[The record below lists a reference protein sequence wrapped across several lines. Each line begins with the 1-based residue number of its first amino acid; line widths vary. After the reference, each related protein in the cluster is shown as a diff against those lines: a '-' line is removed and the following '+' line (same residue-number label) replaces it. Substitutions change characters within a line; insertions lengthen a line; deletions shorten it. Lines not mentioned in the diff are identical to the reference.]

1 MSTTNLRRGMTALVL
16 VTLVATLASAQQG
29 ATPRPF
35 EQLTYPPL
43 NDITPPRVVRDTLP
57 NGMRLLLVED
67 HELPRVELRALVR
80 GGRVAEPAGRAGLAE
95 LFSEA
100 HRTGGTRSM
109 SGDQMDEALERIGAS
124 VESGVQEGYT
134 EVGGTALVETFD
146 AVLPIFAELLTA
158 PAFAEDKVDL
168 ARTHLRGAIAR
179 RNDDPMGIAQREV
192 LKLVY
197 GADSPYARQFEYAD
211 LDRLTRDDLL
221 AYHAATFR
229 PDATILAVW
238 GDFAAA
244 DMKARLAKAF
254 AGWKAEGPAPAI
266 TPPEVKPLTPTVAY
280 VEKKD
285 VEQTFLLAGQ
295 LGLRLDDPDYP
306 AVNLMTEILGG
317 SFASRIFVKV
327 RTEKGLAYT
336 ASAFAVPAYDHRGAF
351 FFFTS
356 TKPASTAEALS
367 TVLGEIRRIRES
379 EVTDAELDRAK
390 QGFLQGYAFE
400 YDSTAKIVNRL
411 ATYELYGY
419 PADFNVR
426 LRDAVEKV
434 TRADVLRV
442 AQKHLDPDALTILA
456 LGRADQFDQPLS
468 TFGPVTTVDITIPEP
483 KEEVAA
489 ASAESLEA
497 GTALLVAAAKAAGEE
512 ALRGLESLTS
522 QGSTTITTPMGE
534 MALEGTS
541 VFVLPGRYHS
551 QLKTPLGAMTQVV
564 DGERG
569 FMTMAGQVQDLP
581 ESAVAEMRRG
591 LSTEGGCALLLKMAL
606 EGAVQGQL
614 LGAVD
619 FEGQPAS
626 DVVVTVDGSPV
637 HLYLSADGQTVLGTM
652 RRATTDEGPADVV
665 EVFAA
670 HTVVSGLKVPFEST
684 QKANGE
690 VKAQSRLT
698 SVTVNA
704 GFTEDLFRR
713 P

>member
-1 MSTTNLRRGMTALVL
+1 MSTMTFRRGLTAL
-16 VTLVATLASAQQG
+16 TLVLLATVAFAQQG
-29 ATPRPF
+29 AGPRPF

-43 NDITPPRVVRDTLP
+43 NDITPPQVVRETLP

-80 GGRVAEPAGRAGLAE
+80 GGRVAEPPDKAGLAE

-109 SGDQMDEALERIGAS
+109 TGDQMDEALERIGAS
-124 VESGVQEGYT
+124 VESGVSEGFA
-134 EVGGTALVETFD
+134 VVSGMSLVDSFD
-146 AVLPIFAELLTA
+146 TVLPNFAELLTA
-158 PAFAEDKVDL
+158 PAFAQDKVDL
-168 ARTHLRGAIAR
+168 AATHLRGAIAR
-179 RNDDPMGIAQREV
+179 RNDDAMGIARREV

-197 GADSPYARQFEYAD
+197 GADSPYARQFEYSD

-238 GDFAAA
+238 GDFTAA

-254 AGWKAEGPAPAI
+254 AGWRAEGPPPVI
-266 TPPEVKPLTPTVAY
+266 TPPELKPQTPTVAY
-280 VEKKD
+280 VEKRD

-306 AVNLMTEILGG
+306 AVNLMTDILGG

-327 RTEKGLAYT
+327 RTEKGLAYA
-336 ASAFAVPAYDHRGAF
+336 ASAIAVPAYDHRGAF

-356 TKPASTAEALS
+356 TKPGSTAEALS
-367 TVLGEIRRIRES
+367 TVLDEIRRIRES
-379 EVTDAELDRAK
+379 EVTDEELDRAK

-419 PADFNVR
+419 PADFNLR
-426 LRDAVEKV
+426 LRDAIEKV

-456 LGRADQFDQPLS
+456 LGRADQFDKPLS

-483 KEEVAA
+483 REVVAA
-489 ASAESLEA
+489 ASAESLQA
-497 GTALLVAAAKAAGEE
+497 GTELLVAAAKAAGEE
-512 ALRGLESLTS
+512 ALRGLENLTS
-522 QGSTTITTPMGE
+522 QGSTSLSTPMGE
-534 MALEGTS
+534 MAIEGSS
-541 VFVLPGRYHS
+541 VIVLPGRYHS
-551 QLKTPLGAMTQVV
+551 QLNTPMGAMTQVL

-569 FMTMAGQVQDLP
+569 FMTMAGQVHDLP

-591 LSTEGGCALLLKMAL
+591 LATEAGCALLLKLAL
-606 EGAVQGQL
+606 GGSLEGQL
-614 LGAVD
+614 LGTVD

-626 DVVVTVDGSPV
+626 DVVVTVDGTPV
-637 HLYLSADGQTVLGTM
+637 HVYVAADGHKVLGT
-652 RRATTDEGPADVV
+652 RRQATTEEGPAEVV
-665 EVFAA
+665 EVFTA
-670 HTVVSGLKVPFEST
+670 HTVVSGLTVPFETT
-684 QKANGE
+684 QKVNGE
-690 VKAQSRLT
+690 VKSHSRLA

-704 GFTEDLFRR
+704 GYPEDLFSR